1 MSQDNVEVVKRAHPD
16 GVDLVQLFRDFTA
29 PDAPGAGIDLTA
41 YESECQVAFNSR
53 RTAALDRRPPP
64 AFSDSRKGG
73 AIGLSPGRAYYI
85 EVEEFIDGGD
95 EIVSL
100 ARVRAQSARG
110 GVPVEHT
117 PAAVWSVRA
126 GKVVGV
132 LFSCSATRLSKP
144 PGCGSSLAA

>member
-29 PDAPGAGIDLTA
+29 PDAPGTGIDLTA

-53 RTAALDRRPPP
+53 RTAALGPP
-64 AFSDSRKGG
+64 SSS
-73 AIGLSPGRAYYI
+73 GLLGLAEGWRDWLEPWETYYI

-126 GKVVGV
+126 GKVAGV
-132 LFSCSATRLSKP
+132 QFYLERDEALE
-144 PGCGSSLAA
+144 AAGLRE